1 MSFSKK
7 YEERVQKFS
16 FLARQHFKAE
26 LYRYIYIVILGK
38 HLSELCWIILMFLD
52 SQWILTQGNIQH
64 KILNWSFLLLFFS
77 TYK

>member
-26 LYRYIYIVILGK
+26 LYRDIYIVILGK

-64 KILNWSFLLLFFS
+64 KILNWSFLLLFFP